1 MPIVHRMAV
10 AGHAVNASAR
20 NLPTVIELASLNAKE
35 AYRRIKLRWY
45 TATEIDNAGFNIYRS
60 ETADGEFLKLNAA
73 LIPAKGSVT
82 EGDSYTFVDW
92 RTERGKT
99 YYYKLE
105 DVDLAGKTTFHGPV
119 SAEPWFI
126 F

>member
-1 MPIVHRMAV
+1 MKLKEP
-10 AGHAVNASAR
+10 GAR
-20 NLPTVIELASLNAKE
+20 TILSWK
-35 AYRRIKLRWY
+35 
-45 TATEIDNAGFNIYRS
+45 TAAETDNAGFNIYRS
-60 ETADGEFLKLNAA
+60 ETADGEFVKLNAA

-82 EGDSYTFVDW
+82 EGASYTFVDW

-105 DVDLAGKTTFHGPV
+105 DVDLAGNTTFHGPV

-126 F
+126 LSFIR